1 MKRRGR
7 MILVCLLL
15 LCGVLSGCTK
25 DGVLNHYND
34 VVQKMGSTA
43 LTSNFSLKGTK
54 EKGEDDYTGTYQA
67 EYKKFTGTEYLF
79 GGTSI
84 DREAGKEVTV
94 TCTLTITSGTAK
106 VFWLSGSDE
115 AKTLL
120 ETGKTYT
127 ETITLPDGGNYFG
140 IEGED
145 FTGSLDLCI
154 K

>member
-1 MKRRGR
+1 
-7 MILVCLLL
+7 MIV
-15 LCGVLSGCTK
+15 SIIGCFMMVGCSK
-25 DGVLNHYND
+25 DEVLNIYND
-34 VVQKMGSTA
+34 TIQIAGSSLITNEA
-43 LTSNFSLKGTK
+43 SLTGTK
-54 EKGEDDYTGTYQA
+54 EKGKDDYTGTYQA

-84 DREAGKEVTV
+84 EREAGKEVTV
-94 TCTLTITSGTAK
+94 TCTLTITSGSAK

-120 ETGKTYT
+120 ETGETYT

-140 IEGED
+140 IECKD
-145 FTGSLDLCI
+145 FTGSFDLCI

>member
-1 MKRRGR
+1 MKRTSR
-7 MILVCLLL
+7 MILICLLL

-34 VVQKMGSTA
+34 VVQKMGLTA

-94 TCTLTITSGTAK
+94 TCTLTIASGTAK

-115 AKTLL
+115 AKTIL
-120 ETGKTYT
+120 ETGDTYT

-140 IEGED
+140 IECGN
-145 FTGSLDLCI
+145 FTGSLNLCI
-154 K
+154 Q

>member
-1 MKRRGR
+1 MKRTGKIFLIC
-7 MILVCLLL
+7 MLL
-15 LCGVLSGCTK
+15 LCCVLSGCTK
-25 DGVLNHYND
+25 DGILNHFND
-34 VVQKMGSTA
+34 AVQKMGSTA

-84 DREAGKEVTV
+84 EREAGKEVTV
-94 TCTLTITSGTAK
+94 TCTLKSISGTAK
-106 VFWLSGSDE
+106 LFWLSGSDD

-120 ETGKTYT
+120 ETDGTYT
-127 ETITLPDGGNYFG
+127 ETITLPDGGNYIG
-140 IEGED
+140 IECED

>member
-1 MKRRGR
+1 MKKIFYL
-7 MILVCLLL
+7 MIV
-15 LCGVLSGCTK
+15 SIIGCFMMVGCSK
-25 DGVLNHYND
+25 DEVLNIYND
-34 VVQKMGSTA
+34 TIQFAGSSLITNEA
-43 LTSNFSLKGTK
+43 SLKGTK
-54 EKGEDDYTGTYQA
+54 EKGVDDYTGTYQA

-84 DREAGKEVTV
+84 EREAGKEITV

-120 ETGKTYT
+120 ETGETYT

-140 IEGED
+140 IECED
-145 FTGSLDLCI
+145 FTGSLNLCI
-154 K
+154 Q